1 MASQKTGESE
11 IAKSFLQALIA
22 GEAEIFDFWNSLLIT
37 CDALL
42 SLSINEQNVWHHG
55 VVSERFHEYL
65 VEAQSVGND
74 FINRA

>member
-11 IAKSFLQALIA
+11 IAISFPQALIA

-42 SLSINEQNVWHHG
+42 SLSINEQNVWHHI
-55 VVSERFHEYL
+55 V
-65 VEAQSVGND
+65 
-74 FINRA
+74 